1 MRPENPEP
9 VTPDAAGGYR
19 ITVPQRMVPPWLGAK
34 ASVLMVP
41 LLWKRELALP
51 DGHQLEAWFVW
62 SEDDPS
68 EDWLINPRIVLDAYP
83 SSVNAHHLQT
93 LVYPA
98 AIVLSDRKH
107 RLSCAGLFKYLT
119 ERSGTK
125 LWITDERGS
134 LGVMTEFAYH
144 TAYGRLRL

>member
-1 MRPENPEP
+1 MRPENPEL
-9 VTPDAAGGYR
+9 VTPDAGNGYR
-19 ITVPQRMVPPWLGAK
+19 ITVPPRMVPSWFRTNT
-34 ASVLMVP
+34 SVHLVP

-62 SEDDPS
+62 SRDDPS
-68 EDWLINPRIVLDAYP
+68 EEWLVNPRTVTDADQ
-83 SSVNAHHLQT
+83 SSINAHHLQT
-93 LVYPA
+93 LIYPA
-98 AIVLSDRKH
+98 SFVLSDRKH

-119 ERSGTK
+119 EKGGTK

-134 LGVMTEFAYH
+134 VGVMTDFGYH